1 MITNYL
7 KKYFN
12 EKGITQFEIEK
23 KTGIKQSKLSLTLNG
38 KRKLSAD
45 ELLKIANV
53 YEINLEKIK
62 KEN

>member
-1 MITNYL
+1 MIINYL
-7 KKYFN
+7 KEYFKKN
-12 EKGITQFEIEK
+12 KITQYEIES
-23 KTGIKQSKLSLTLNG
+23 KTGIKQSKLSLTFNG
-38 KRKLSAD
+38 KRKLTAD